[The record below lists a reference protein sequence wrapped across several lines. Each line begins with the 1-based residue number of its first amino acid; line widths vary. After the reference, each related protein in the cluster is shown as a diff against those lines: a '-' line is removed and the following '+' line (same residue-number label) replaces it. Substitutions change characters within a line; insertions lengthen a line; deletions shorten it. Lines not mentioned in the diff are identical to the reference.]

1 MPSSAGLQETLDLI
15 RFGGHFPY
23 ASAIIEV
30 IMERRK
36 RRELTDQYK
45 AEIVELVRTS
55 EKTVTQLAKDLD
67 LTPSSITNWVRQSKA
82 SIGANQESFISAD
95 EKAELLRL
103 RRDNRELK
111 MERDF
116 LKKTAGFFAREC
128 K

>member
-1 MPSSAGLQETLDLI
+1 MV
-15 RFGGHFPY
+15 
-23 ASAIIEV
+23 V

-36 RRELTDQYK
+36 RREFTVQYK

-55 EKTVTQLAKDLD
+55 GKTVTQLVKDLD
-67 LTPSSITNWVRQSKA
+67 LTPSSIASWVRQSKA

>member
-1 MPSSAGLQETLDLI
+1 
-15 RFGGHFPY
+15 
-23 ASAIIEV
+23 
-30 IMERRK
+30 MERRK
-36 RRELTDQYK
+36 RRDFTDQYK

-55 EKTVTQLAKDLD
+55 RKAVTHLAKDLD
-67 LTPSSITNWVRQSKA
+67 LTPSSITSWVRQSKA
-82 SIGANQESFISAD
+82 SIGANQEASISAD

-116 LKKTAGFFAREC
+116 QKTAGFFAREC